1 MKFTRMAK
9 VVKPKNHQNELTTLL
24 NFPLMTP
31 LPAERRPQVRYR
43 ISCDIWVMAIF
54 LILSGCINLGP
65 DYAQPELGIE
75 TPKSYQYTPSE
86 IGVLVDG
93 DRWWEVFGD
102 SELDLLVDEVLK
114 YNWDIKQAAARVL
127 EARARYVQ
135 VRSDRFPSVDI
146 SGIKDRRRIAGGGFR
161 SGTVVD
167 TYDLSAP
174 ASFEVDLWSRLAK
187 ASRAAWEDI
196 LQEEEA
202 RRALAQSIVAEAI
215 TLYLE
220 MEAFERRLQI
230 AAQSIEAFR
239 LSLQFVETRYERGLT
254 SALDVRQA
262 RRVLAQAETV
272 VPQFEQEMGII
283 QQQMSVL
290 KGHYPQTRP
299 KRLQPEDYY
308 KRLAPVPPGL
318 PSDLLMRR
326 PDIRA
331 AEEQLKALNE
341 LVGAAKAARLPTITL
356 TGGYGW
362 TSESLST
369 LLRSE
374 NIVWNLTTG
383 IVQPIFDAGRLKAGQ
398 RAAEA
403 RYQQGVAEY
412 VQTVLDALGEVESAL
427 LIRKQQLERREREV
441 IFLDEARATQQ
452 VAEDRYIRGLVI
464 YLDVLNAQ
472 ITRFQAEDSLALVDL
487 AIMRNRV
494 ALHRALGGGWADPGA
509 VAVKDDG
516 IFFNF

>member
-1 MKFTRMAK
+1 LVITIC
-9 VVKPKNHQNELTTLL
+9 LL
-24 NFPLMTP
+24 
-31 LPAERRPQVRYR
+31 
-43 ISCDIWVMAIF
+43 
-54 LILSGCINLGP
+54 LSGCINLGP
-65 DYAQPELGIE
+65 DYSRPELGIE
-75 TPKSYQYTPSE
+75 TPRSYQYEPADAD
-86 IGVLVDG
+86 IRVLM

-102 SELDLLVDEVLK
+102 AELNLLVEEVLRN
-114 YNWDIKQAAARVL
+114 NWDIKQAAARVL

-135 VRSDRFPSVDI
+135 VRSDRFPSVGI
-146 SGIKDRRRIAGGGFR
+146 SGTKDRRRISGGGFR
-161 SGTVVD
+161 SGSVID
-167 TYDLSAP
+167 SYDLTAP
-174 ASFEVDLWSRLAK
+174 ASFELDLWSRLAK
-187 ASRAAWEDI
+187 SSQAAWEDI

-220 MEAFERRLQI
+220 MEASERRLQI

-254 SALDVRQA
+254 SVLDVRQA
-262 RRVLAQAETV
+262 RRVLAEAETLI
-272 VPQFEQEMGII
+272 PQFVQEMGII
-283 QQQMSVL
+283 QQQLSVL
-290 KGHYPQTRP
+290 RGRYPRTRP

-318 PSDLLMRR
+318 PSDILQRR

-331 AEEQLKALNE
+331 AEERLKALNE
-341 LVGAAKAARLPTITL
+341 RVGAAKAARLPTITL

-362 TSESLST
+362 TSEELNN

-374 NIVWNLTTG
+374 NVVWNLTAG
-383 IVQPIFDAGRLKAGQ
+383 IVQPVFDAGRLKAGQ
-398 RAAEA
+398 REAEA

-412 VQTVLDALGEVESAL
+412 VQTVLEALAEVESAL

-441 IFLDEARATQQ
+441 RFLEEARATQQ
-452 VAEDRYIRGLVI
+452 VAQDRYIRGLVI

-487 AIMRNRV
+487 AILRNRV

-516 IFFNF
+516 IFFKF

>member
-1 MKFTRMAK
+1 
-9 VVKPKNHQNELTTLL
+9 L
-24 NFPLMTP
+24 
-31 LPAERRPQVRYR
+31 
-43 ISCDIWVMAIF
+43 
-54 LILSGCINLGP
+54 LSGCINLGP
-65 DYAQPELGIE
+65 DYSRPELGIE
-75 TPKSYQYTPSE
+75 TPRSYQYEPADAD
-86 IGVLVDG
+86 IRVLM

-102 SELDLLVDEVLK
+102 AELNLLVEEVLRN
-114 YNWDIKQAAARVL
+114 NWDIKQAAARVL

-135 VRSDRFPSVDI
+135 VRSDRFPSVGI
-146 SGIKDRRRIAGGGFR
+146 SGTKDRRRISGGGFR
-161 SGTVVD
+161 SGSVID
-167 TYDLSAP
+167 SYDLTAP
-174 ASFEVDLWSRLAK
+174 ASFELDLWSRLAK
-187 ASRAAWEDI
+187 SSQAAWEDI

-220 MEAFERRLQI
+220 MEASERRLQI

-254 SALDVRQA
+254 SVLDVRQA
-262 RRVLAQAETV
+262 RRVLAEAETLI
-272 VPQFEQEMGII
+272 PQFVQEMGII
-283 QQQMSVL
+283 QQQLSVL
-290 KGHYPQTRP
+290 RGRYPRTRP

-318 PSDLLMRR
+318 PSDILQRR

-331 AEEQLKALNE
+331 AEERLKALNE
-341 LVGAAKAARLPTITL
+341 RVGAAKAARLPTITL

-362 TSESLST
+362 TSEELNN

-374 NIVWNLTTG
+374 NVVWNLTAG
-383 IVQPIFDAGRLKAGQ
+383 IVQPVFDAGRLKAGQ
-398 RAAEA
+398 REAEA

-412 VQTVLDALGEVESAL
+412 VQTVLEALAEVESAL

-441 IFLDEARATQQ
+441 RFLEEARATQQ
-452 VAEDRYIRGLVI
+452 VAQDRYIRGLVI

-487 AIMRNRV
+487 AILRNRV

-516 IFFNF
+516 IFFKF

>member
-1 MKFTRMAK
+1 M
-9 VVKPKNHQNELTTLL
+9 
-24 NFPLMTP
+24 
-31 LPAERRPQVRYR
+31 
-43 ISCDIWVMAIF
+43 
-54 LILSGCINLGP
+54 
-65 DYAQPELGIE
+65 
-75 TPKSYQYTPSE
+75 
-86 IGVLVDG
+86 

-102 SELDLLVDEVLK
+102 AELNLLVEEVLRN
-114 YNWDIKQAAARVL
+114 NWDIKQAAARVL

-135 VRSDRFPSVDI
+135 VRSDRFPSVGI
-146 SGIKDRRRIAGGGFR
+146 SGTKDRRRISGGGFR
-161 SGTVVD
+161 SGSVID
-167 TYDLSAP
+167 SYDLTAP
-174 ASFEVDLWSRLAK
+174 ASFELDLWSRLAK
-187 ASRAAWEDI
+187 SSQAAWEDI

-220 MEAFERRLQI
+220 MEASERRLQI

-254 SALDVRQA
+254 SVLDVRQA
-262 RRVLAQAETV
+262 RRVLAEAETLI
-272 VPQFEQEMGII
+272 PQFVQEMGII
-283 QQQMSVL
+283 QQQLSVL
-290 KGHYPQTRP
+290 RGRYPRTRP

-318 PSDLLMRR
+318 PSDILQRR

-331 AEEQLKALNE
+331 AEERLKALNE
-341 LVGAAKAARLPTITL
+341 RVGAAKAARLPTITL

-362 TSESLST
+362 TSEELNN

-374 NIVWNLTTG
+374 NVVWNLTAG
-383 IVQPIFDAGRLKAGQ
+383 IVQPVFDAGRLKAGQ
-398 RAAEA
+398 REAEA

-412 VQTVLDALGEVESAL
+412 VQTVLEALAEVESAL

-441 IFLDEARATQQ
+441 RFLEEARATQQ
-452 VAEDRYIRGLVI
+452 VAQDRYIRGLVI

-487 AIMRNRV
+487 AILRNRV

-516 IFFNF
+516 IFFKF